1 MKVPEFQQLDN
12 FQCIYGC
19 FWYYPDGVFSLRLS
33 LRLKKIIFNMYWYK
47 QHLYI
52 FIIDQ
57 MWMNALRN
65 KTVTELNQTVWTKK
79 ELLNANVKKD
89 IEKPKAEIVWVSEV

>member
-1 MKVPEFQQLDN
+1 
-12 FQCIYGC
+12 
-19 FWYYPDGVFSLRLS
+19 
-33 LRLKKIIFNMYWYK
+33 MYWYK
-47 QHLYI
+47 QHSYI

-65 KTVTELNQTVWTKK
+65 KIVTKLNRTVWTKK

-89 IEKPKAEIVWVSEV
+89 IKKPKAEIVWVSEV

>member
-1 MKVPEFQQLDN
+1 
-12 FQCIYGC
+12 
-19 FWYYPDGVFSLRLS
+19 
-33 LRLKKIIFNMYWYK
+33 MYWYK

-52 FIIDQ
+52 LIIDQ

-65 KTVTELNQTVWTKK
+65 KNVTELNQTVWTKK